1 MKKGKKL
8 LAFAISLLTMVTTIF
23 SNTMSVHAEDTTG
36 LKFTKIEVTD
46 TAGNVKADLLAGGK
60 PSLEAGKDYYLNV
73 AYSVPAGL
81 QFAHTYM
88 DLTLGNG
95 LYYMSLPGSTWKTG
109 PISSTGFEE
118 LTLSPTGN
126 ADSPYGY
133 PASTADPS
141 ATPPTVGKSKTGKIS
156 FKSKYSLTNVASTKE
171 IQFRLDDAY
180 ENMDANQIL
189 ANVIK
194 LNLRTDSSS
203 SVDAKSY
210 PVNAKDAPTLG
221 FWPNVSSEV
230 VTKGGQT
237 SQLSVGT
244 TGAGTGFLTKAGS
257 STTIDVVYPSDIQFD
272 GLREDSIY
280 HMDGVIG
287 ATTDDGTYK
296 TTRVTF
302 PENGRLMGDL
312 SLKPRF
318 TVPSTTTRPNGST
331 FPVKLKNLSQTVW
344 NENIGRTS
352 TTKEQDLSITILDGS
367 TPELLTKVNV
377 RDTMPNWAKKKY
389 DTYNVRFG
397 GLMIRNEMG
406 TASRPKT
413 LEMNLDEANTA
424 IIRGVTIPYAAG
436 MHYGMLTWTSADGRS
451 GTIDPNSLQ
460 HDGVSTLIKNTD
472 LGLGINDSIKTIKV
486 DLGTIPGNWNG
497 IRYEDNTNYD
507 YNPETKAYNVKPGG
521 RNSAFIDE
529 SAYYGWSYMP
539 GGVFGSWK
547 KGTDADVKSTIKF
560 YNTGTTPQAVNTYE
574 VLGKSGPPKVVN
586 GIGTI
591 DKSQINGGD
600 KFHISGKTSDA
611 NWDWNP
617 LQEPVFYVTMPEGFS
632 YSNLKVTNGKL
643 SKPVYVGEFTHGTE
657 KVKVWKYTLDIGQE
671 TRGQYQPD
679 FTWKTSEI
687 SMDVTTNTD
696 AKVGTY
702 HINDFLGMTTKDFKD
717 IGAKLKGMRWDS
729 ANSTT
734 EKYTADFGNAVNGG
748 ETMSSLSERRGIK
761 VNQAYEVRADSKL
774 IVPDGDQGSK
784 TYIYDPS
791 SESTKKATTPV
802 LDRGGKVTQRIVVR
816 NNTTKTVKHTTLYVP
831 LFSENKDNG
840 LGYHPEGKT
849 QWPLKLT
856 GTDMTSNFTVK
867 YIKLH
872 PGKTYSMNQAPQPG
886 DYDVVTDPAQA
897 DMAVF
902 ESTKA
907 LAIGD
912 GGTIDLNYEVSPTL
926 SPTYN
931 GKINVISPVL
941 DYDIDGNTSTLTR
954 QSAAVSFKTTAVD
967 IPVEKVWKDLGSAA
981 VDHSAD
987 SVQVRLYRNGQ
998 ATNEVLTLDAA
1009 KNWKGSFGN
1018 IASEDPATH
1027 QAYNYTVKEEGLD
1040 ANDQIQIGGRQYR
1053 SAVSGDANTGF
1064 KVTNTG
1070 SEKISIDVTKAW
1082 VGKAADSATVKLL
1095 ADGAV
1100 KDTAV
1105 LTAGTNWKHTFENL
1119 PKYDINDGHE
1129 IAYKLDEAKVEGYKT
1144 EITGN
1149 AKDGFKVTN
1158 TITGQVS
1165 VSVTKTWVGKAADS
1179 AKIHLYADGTE
1190 KEAVTLNAG
1199 NQWKHTFA
1207 NLDKY
1212 KNGVEI
1218 KYTIKEDPIANY
1230 KSEISGDMTSGYT
1243 VKNTNTEKIS
1253 IPVTKTWV
1261 GKAADSATVKLL
1273 ADGTVKDTAVLTKDT
1288 GWKHTFADLP
1298 KYDANNGHEIAYKLD
1313 EVKVD
1318 GYVTGISGTAE
1329 NGFTV
1334 TNTITGK
1341 VSVPVTK
1348 IWVGKGADSAKIH
1361 LYADGVEK
1369 ESVTLNAGNQ
1379 WQHTFANLD
1388 KYKNGVEIKYT
1399 IKEDP
1404 IANYKSEISG
1414 DMTSGYTVK
1423 NTNTEKISIPVT
1435 KTWVGKAAD
1444 SATVKLLADGT
1455 VKDTA
1460 VLTKDMGWKHTF
1472 ADLPKYDAN
1481 DGHEIAYTLDEVK
1494 VDGYVT
1500 GISGTA
1506 ETGFTVTNTIT
1517 GKVSVPVT
1525 KKWIGDPAEF
1535 VTVNLYADG
1544 QKVDSQ
1550 KLSGDNQ
1557 WQYTFADL
1565 DQYKDGQEIK
1575 YTIEEEAIAGYTTSI
1590 SGDAANGF
1598 VITNTQDQPK
1608 PSPKPNVVPKNPKAP
1623 KTGDLGNL
1631 PLYGSLL
1638 LLAAVAASLLAGK
1651 RRRQTR

>member
-1 MKKGKKL
+1 
-8 LAFAISLLTMVTTIF
+8 
-23 SNTMSVHAEDTTG
+23 
-36 LKFTKIEVTD
+36 
-46 TAGNVKADLLAGGK
+46 
-60 PSLEAGKDYYLNV
+60 
-73 AYSVPAGL
+73 
-81 QFAHTYM
+81 M

-109 PISSTGFEE
+109 AISSTGFEE
-118 LTLSPTGN
+118 MTLSPTGN

-141 ATPPTVGKSKTGKIS
+141 ATPPSVGKSKTGKIEYR
-156 FKSKYSLTNVASTKE
+156 SKYSLTNVASNQE
-171 IQFRLDDAY
+171 IQFRLDEAY

-210 PVNAKDAPTLG
+210 AVNAKDAPTLG

-230 VTKGGQT
+230 VAKGGQT

-244 TGAGTGFLTKAGS
+244 TGGGFLTKAGS
-257 STTIDVVYPSDIQFD
+257 TTTIDVVYPRDIQFD
-272 GLREDSIY
+272 GLRDDGVY

-287 ATTDDGTYK
+287 ATTDDGVNK

-302 PENGRLMGDL
+302 PESGQLIGTMT
-312 SLKPRF
+312 LKPKF
-318 TVPSTTTRPNGST
+318 TVPSNTTRPNGST
-331 FPVKLKNLSQTVW
+331 FPVTLKNLSQTVW

-352 TTKEQDLSITILDGS
+352 TTKEQNLSITILDGS
-367 TPELLTKVNV
+367 TPELITKVNV
-377 RDTMPNWAKKKY
+377 RDTMPNWAKQKY

-397 GLMIRNEMG
+397 GLMIRNELG

-413 LEMNLDEANTA
+413 LEMNLDEGNTA
-424 IIRGVTIPYAAG
+424 IIRGVTIPYGAG
-436 MHYGMLTWTSADGRS
+436 MHYGMLTWTSADGRT
-451 GTIDPNSLQ
+451 GTIDPNLLQ
-460 HDGVSTLIKNTD
+460 HDTVATLIKNTD

-486 DLGTIPGNWNG
+486 DLGTIPGSWNG
-497 IRYEDNTNYD
+497 MKYEDNTNFD
-507 YNPETKAYNVKPGG
+507 FNPETNAYNVKPGG

-529 SAYYGWSYMP
+529 SAYYGWEYMP
-539 GGVFGSWK
+539 NGVFGSWK
-547 KGTDADVKSTIKF
+547 KGTDADVKSTVKF
-560 YNTGTTPQAVNTYE
+560 YNTGSTPQAANTYDL
-574 VLGKSGPPKVVN
+574 LGKSGPPKVVN

-600 KFHISGKTSDA
+600 QFHISGRTSDA

-632 YSNLKVTNGKL
+632 YSNLKVSNGKL
-643 SKPVYVGEFTHGTE
+643 SEPVYVGEFTRGTE

-679 FTWKTSEI
+679 FTSKTSEI

-696 AKVGTY
+696 ARVGTY

-717 IGAKLKGMRWDS
+717 IGAQLKKMRWDN

-734 EKYTADFGNAVNGG
+734 AAFTDDKGNVINGG
-748 ETMSSLSERRGIK
+748 QPMSSLAERRGIK

-774 IVPDGDQGSK
+774 LVPNGDQGPK
-784 TYIYDPS
+784 TYIYDPATDAS
-791 SESTKKATTPV
+791 KKATTPV

-840 LGYHPEGKT
+840 NGYHPEGKT

-856 GTDMTSNFTVK
+856 GTEATSNFTVK

-872 PGKTYSMNQAPQPG
+872 AGKTYSLNQAPKPG

-926 SPTYN
+926 SSSYN

-954 QSAAVSFKTTAVD
+954 QPAAAAFQTTAID
-967 IPVEKVWKDLGSAA
+967 IPVEKVWKDLGDTP

-987 SVQVRLYRNGQ
+987 TVRVRLYRNGQ
-998 ATNEVLTLDAA
+998 ATDEVRTLDAG
-1009 KNWKGSFGN
+1009 KNWKDSFN
-1018 IASEDPATH
+1018 NVAANDPASH
-1027 QAYNYTVKEEGLD
+1027 QPYTYTVKEEGLD
-1040 ANDQIQIGGRQYR
+1040 ANGQIQIGNRQYR
-1053 SAVSGDANTGF
+1053 SGVSGNVDAGF

-1070 SEKISIDVTKAW
+1070 T
-1082 VGKAADSATVKLL
+1082 
-1095 ADGAV
+1095 
-1100 KDTAV
+1100 
-1105 LTAGTNWKHTFENL
+1105 EN
-1119 PKYDINDGHE
+1119 
-1129 IAYKLDEAKVEGYKT
+1129 
-1144 EITGN
+1144 IT
-1149 AKDGFKVTN
+1149 
-1158 TITGQVS
+1158 
-1165 VSVTKTWVGKAADS
+1165 
-1179 AKIHLYADGTE
+1179 
-1190 KEAVTLNAG
+1190 
-1199 NQWKHTFA
+1199 
-1207 NLDKY
+1207 
-1212 KNGVEI
+1212 
-1218 KYTIKEDPIANY
+1218 
-1230 KSEISGDMTSGYT
+1230 
-1243 VKNTNTEKIS
+1243 

-1288 GWKHTFADLP
+1288 GWKHSFENLP
-1298 KYDANNGHEIAYKLD
+1298 KYDINDEHEIDYKLE

-1318 GYVTGISGTAE
+1318 GYTTSVAGNAKD
-1329 NGFTV
+1329 GFTV
-1334 TNTITGK
+1334 TNTITGQ
-1341 VSVPVTK
+1341 VSVSVTK
-1348 IWVGKGADSAKIH
+1348 TWVGKAADSAKIH
-1361 LYADGVEK
+1361 LYADGTEK
-1369 ESVTLNAGNQ
+1369 DSVTLNAGNQ

-1399 IKEDP
+1399 VKEDA

-1423 NTNTEKISIPVT
+1423 NTNTEKITIPVT
-1435 KTWVGKAAD
+1435 KVWVGKAAA

-1460 VLTKDMGWKHTF
+1460 LLTKDTGWKHNF
-1472 ADLPKYDAN
+1472 SDLPKYDAG
-1481 DGHEIAYTLDEVK
+1481 DGHEIVYSLDEVK

-1506 ETGFTVTNTIT
+1506 KDGFTVTNTITGKVSVPVTKVWVGKAADSAKIHLYADGTEKDSVTLNAGNQWQHTFANLDKYKNGVEIKYTVKEDAIANYKSEISGDMTSGYTVKNTNTEKITIPVTKVWVGKAAASATVKLLADGTVKDTALLTKDTGWKHNFSDLPKYDAGDGHEIVYSLDEVKVDGYTTGISGTAEDGFTVTNTIT

-1525 KKWIGDPAEF
+1525 KKWIGNPTES
-1535 VTVNLYADG
+1535 VLVHLYADG

-1550 KLSGDNQ
+1550 KLSKDNN
-1557 WQYTFADL
+1557 WQYTFKDL
-1565 DQYKDGQEIK
+1565 DQYKDGEEIQ
-1575 YTIEEEAIAGYTTSI
+1575 YTVKEEPVAGYETGI
-1590 SGDAANGF
+1590 SGDAVHGF

-1608 PSPKPNVVPKNPKAP
+1608 PHVVPKNPKAP
-1623 KTGDLGNL
+1623 KTSDLGNL
-1631 PLYGSLL
+1631 PIYSSLL
-1638 LLAAVAASLLAGK
+1638 LLAAVAGCVLAGK
-1651 RRRQTR
+1651 RRRQGR